1 VTSDA
6 WQPIE
11 GYAIIGDCRT
21 AALISRDGSI
31 AWLCLPD
38 YSSPS
43 IFGQILDR
51 WMGGLFLIR
60 PSDVFTAERRYLDE
74 TPILETIFGTARGT
88 VRVTDVVP
96 VVDGVDTIQPMRE
109 ILRFVEGI
117 DGEIDL
123 EIRIDPR
130 PNYGRTKPI
139 IRHHGQLGWC
149 YSWSNE
155 LLMIRSDINLE
166 KIGDALHA
174 LVRVRAG
181 DRMCLSLPYVKG
193 DLGVLS
199 PPGRGTARTHK
210 ADSPGNGRCAAKYFD
225 SCYGGLPV
233 DRDARCTFMM
243 SDISK
248 LIRSSPTMSGP
259 T

>member
-199 PPGRGTARTHK
+199 PLGQEAAERLERTRQTARGTDVVPPSILIAVTAVCPSIETR
-210 ADSPGNGRCAAKYFD
+210 AAP
-225 SCYGGLPV
+225 L
-233 DRDARCTFMM
+233 
-243 SDISK
+243 
-248 LIRSSPTMSGP
+248 
-259 T
+259 